1 MMSGTRRRVQ
11 FLALCALVL
20 GVWATAA
27 PLSAQA
33 QTVSY
38 TGSAQYAAG
47 DYIFAERTRSFY
59 LSNGLSFATDR
70 LTVAAS
76 VPLIV
81 QSSPWVSYSVA
92 GGLPSGGPQQGAVG
106 GGHRGQGSSGDATS
120 DQTRFQTPGTHTPG
134 THTPGTHTPGTHTSG
149 TQDRQRRPGE
159 TIALPDT
166 ASYTHVGLG
175 DPSLRLDLQLVQN
188 GPLGLGVGL
197 SASAK
202 APVADVDRG
211 FGTGA
216 WDGGLGLSLSAQ
228 HGTWMLLGDATHWW
242 FGDMREV
249 VLHNTV
255 AYTVSVG
262 RVFPETN
269 WSVLGSVSGYTSEVV
284 DAVDPPLQLGL
295 GAFYRVG
302 PGGSGLSASLSL
314 GLTESAPDVSAGL
327 GWQVSL

>member
-1 MMSGTRRRVQ
+1 MLSFPRRRVR
-11 FLALCALVL
+11 FLALWALVL
-20 GVWATAA
+20 GVWATATP
-27 PLSAQA
+27 PLTHA
-33 QTVSY
+33 QTMSY

-59 LSNGLSFATDR
+59 LSNGLSLTTDR

-106 GGHRGQGSSGDATS
+106 GGRDGPGAGGDPTSGPRRV
-120 DQTRFQTPGTHTPG
+120 QTTGPQTA
-134 THTPGTHTPGTHTSG
+134 G

-188 GPLGLGVGL
+188 GPVGLGVGL

-228 HGTWMLLGDATHWW
+228 RGAWMLFGDAMHWW

-262 RVFPETN
+262 RVFPETR

-284 DAVDPPLQLGL
+284 ETVDPPLQLGL
-295 GAFYRVG
+295 GALYRVG
-302 PGGSGLSASLSL
+302 PAGSGLSASLSL

>member
-120 DQTRFQTPGTHTPG
+120 DQTRFQ
-134 THTPGTHTPGTHTSG
+134 TPGTHTPGTHTSG

>member
-134 THTPGTHTPGTHTSG
+134 THTPGTHTSG

-202 APVADVDRG
+202 APVADIDRG

>member
-1 MMSGTRRRVQ
+1 
-11 FLALCALVL
+11 
-20 GVWATAA
+20 
-27 PLSAQA
+27 
-33 QTVSY
+33 
-38 TGSAQYAAG
+38 
-47 DYIFAERTRSFY
+47 
-59 LSNGLSFATDR
+59 
-70 LTVAAS
+70 
-76 VPLIV
+76 
-81 QSSPWVSYSVA
+81 
-92 GGLPSGGPQQGAVG
+92 
-106 GGHRGQGSSGDATS
+106 
-120 DQTRFQTPGTHTPG
+120 
-134 THTPGTHTPGTHTSG
+134 
-149 TQDRQRRPGE
+149 
-159 TIALPDT
+159 
-166 ASYTHVGLG
+166 VGLG

>member
-120 DQTRFQTPGTHTPG
+120 DQTRFQTPG

>member
-134 THTPGTHTPGTHTSG
+134 THTSG

-202 APVADVDRG
+202 APVADIDRG